1 MSRLTSPLPNPSNHI
16 SRLCCCKMSQPM
28 FQTFCLL
35 KFYIRYFWCA
45 VTLDTKWQTNR
56 VKSSHLTLS
65 PFILKTSVSIGFHV
79 RQEQVCAWMEAW
91 MDGGA
96 LRREWHALWECS
108 WARIPF
114 LPPLG
119 QPAQM
124 WPRVHAPILWC
135 ASSNC
140 SQHTGYMCNQARLYT
155 HTVSVFWGVL
165 LIWKHNSLQIR
176 RESASLSSTI
186 KFLWWLWCS
195 SQWECTNTGY
205 L

>member
-1 MSRLTSPLPNPSNHI
+1 MADQQN
-16 SRLCCCKMSQPM
+16 
-28 FQTFCLL
+28 
-35 KFYIRYFWCA
+35 
-45 VTLDTKWQTNR
+45 
-56 VKSSHLTLS
+56 KSSHMTLS
-65 PFILKTSVSIGFHV
+65 PFILKTSVNIGFHV
-79 RQEQVCAWMEAW
+79 RQEQVCAW

-140 SQHTGYMCNQARLYT
+140 SQHTGYMCNQAWLYT
-155 HTVSVFWGVL
+155 HTVSIFWGVL
-165 LIWKHNSLQIR
+165 LMFLWKHTSLQIR

-186 KFLWWLWCS
+186 KFLWWLWCFF
-195 SQWECTNTGY
+195 QWECTNTGY
-205 L
+205 LWNNIIFNGF

>member
-1 MSRLTSPLPNPSNHI
+1 
-16 SRLCCCKMSQPM
+16 
-28 FQTFCLL
+28 
-35 KFYIRYFWCA
+35 
-45 VTLDTKWQTNR
+45 
-56 VKSSHLTLS
+56 
-65 PFILKTSVSIGFHV
+65 
-79 RQEQVCAWMEAW
+79 
-91 MDGGA
+91 MDGDA

-124 WPRVHAPILWC
+124 WPWVHAPILWC

-140 SQHTGYMCNQARLYT
+140 SQHTGYMCNQAILYT

-186 KFLWWLWCS
+186 KFLWRLWCS
-195 SQWECTNTGY
+195 YHLQTRGSSLFASERSSLFLIIYKKVVGSKNGFHAEKIVLDNLICKRQASESYMQKNVCY
-205 L
+205 YK